1 MISRL
6 FFALL
11 LMLAAGS
18 DTALPQQTTQT
29 FTTPSFSSIVV
40 AVRSSSAA
48 AITVTTTDYFLCLDP
63 SSNGITVSLPTNPA
77 TGQTYLVK
85 DCTGHAGA
93 HSITVTPAGGAHVDG
108 NANYVLTIPYQVA
121 GFTYTGSQ
129 WSLN

>member
-1 MISRL
+1 
-6 FFALL
+6 
-11 LMLAAGS
+11 MLAAGS
-18 DTALPQQTTQT
+18 DTAVPQQTTQT
-29 FTTPSFSSIVV
+29 FTTTQSFSSIVV

-85 DCTGHAGA
+85 DCTGRAGV
-93 HSITVTPAGGAHVDG
+93 HSITVVPAAGNIDG
-108 NANYVLTIPYQVA
+108 NANYVLTIPYQAA